1 MDGHFLEAFA
11 SPFGP
16 GFWCRLG
23 GAGRHYTPS
32 GGSLAFVRAPLRA
45 LLGSLG
51 LSRRSLGALWDAMR
65 GFGWYLPLCM
75 ETSQTVGF
83 RQFGH
88 HLGATILI
96 LGCPWCQLG
105 LFLGSLGRHRGSL
118 GLPLALSWCA
128 LCAIWT
134 FF

>member
-1 MDGHFLEAFA
+1 MDLD
-11 SPFGP
+11 FGAV
-16 GFWCRLG
+16 WG
-23 GAGRHYTPS
+23 GW
-32 GGSLAFVRAPLRA
+32 APLYSFWGVPGVRSGPSS
-45 LLGSLG
+45 GSLG
-51 LSRRSLGALWDAMR
+51 LPWPLSALFGRPLGRDAR
-65 GFGWYLPLCM
+65 LRVVPPVVYG
-75 ETSQTVGF
+75 TSQTVGF

-96 LGCPWCQLG
+96 LGCPWCHLG
-105 LFLGSLGRHRGSL
+105 LFLGSLGHHRGSL